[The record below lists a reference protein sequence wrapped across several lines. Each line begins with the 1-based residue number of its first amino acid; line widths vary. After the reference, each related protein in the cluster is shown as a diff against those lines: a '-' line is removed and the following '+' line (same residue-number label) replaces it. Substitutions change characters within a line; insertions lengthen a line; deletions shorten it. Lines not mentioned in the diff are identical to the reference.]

1 MIERKQSVSH
11 SFGAKTSATG
21 ACSWFHFLC
30 KNIDIKTDEK
40 GRFRISQDRTYTSDP
55 NVDEDYA
62 YLKSGFVINTCT
74 MRGTSSSNDDA
85 PSSSS
90 TTLVCFGATPHVR
103 TRLSEFTVSGDKE
116 LAVSRPYQLFVPIL
130 SGLYLDLDEMA
141 WKLNDV
147 FAEYELVSSNPDEVS
162 TRKCSQ
168 LKLTYPETLHRR
180 IRHRKVDQRR
190 RRHLRISPL
199 LCEILLRAH
208 RNRQL
213 SQASHRKHQVST
225 QHITPYMYMYMQ

>member
-1 MIERKQSVSH
+1 MANFRLHSFAPPDVFGDGTVEEEAFSKLYRLLSVPDESMVERKQSVSH
-11 SFGAKTSATG
+11 SFGAKKTSGAG

-55 NVDEDYA
+55 NADEDYA

-74 MRGTSSSNDDA
+74 VRGTSGSTDDA
-85 PSSSS
+85 SSSSS
-90 TTLVCFGATPHVR
+90 TTLICFGATPHVR

-147 FAEYELVSSNPDEVS
+147 FAEYELVSCSNPDEAS
-162 TRKCSQ
+162 RRKCSQ
-168 LKLTYPETLHRR
+168 LK
-180 IRHRKVDQRR
+180 
-190 RRHLRISPL
+190 
-199 LCEILLRAH
+199 
-208 RNRQL
+208 
-213 SQASHRKHQVST
+213 
-225 QHITPYMYMYMQ
+225 